1 MPPRI
6 EIRRTVTLSPEHENA
21 LTLAVRTLP
30 DAWRV
35 VVRGET
41 TMGPAVLFSVRILGP
56 GFTTMATFWPD
67 AKPEQISAFVETTK
81 REHGGLG

>member
-6 EIRRTVTLSPEHENA
+6 EIRPTVTLSPEHENA

-41 TMGPAVLFSVRILGP
+41 TMGPAALFSVRILGP
-56 GFTTMATFWPD
+56 GFTTMATFSPD
-67 AKPEQISAFVETTK
+67 AKPEQIAAFVETIK
-81 REHGGLG
+81 REHGDLG